1 MQKIFSSILAMLML
15 FSLSGCFSADEEE
28 TNYYYVTFKVDGEQK
43 SYAAEEGWGFDYQ
56 SYDGSWFCM
65 WGPRELDTDGFDI
78 MLPGSAQTG
87 SSFNMYSSGFDVF
100 FTYNGDLYWVRD
112 QPFNLTV
119 IQWGPDG
126 SVVSGT
132 FSGRLVHYTDSGP
145 VYVDVTEGR
154 FDAEN
159 NGDWIQ

>member
-1 MQKIFSSILAMLML
+1 
-15 FSLSGCFSADEEE
+15 
-28 TNYYYVTFKVDGEQK
+28 
-43 SYAAEEGWGFDYQ
+43 
-56 SYDGSWFCM
+56 M

-100 FTYNGDLYWVRD
+100 FTYNGDLYWIRD
-112 QPFNLTV
+112 QPFNLNV